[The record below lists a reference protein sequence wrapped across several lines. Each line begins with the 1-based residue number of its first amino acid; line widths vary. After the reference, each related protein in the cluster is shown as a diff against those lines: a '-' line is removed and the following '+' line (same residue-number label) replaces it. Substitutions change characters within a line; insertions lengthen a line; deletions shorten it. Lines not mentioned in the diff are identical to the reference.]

1 MRSKFRS
8 AMQDRPQ
15 PVAGNGLMDRRA
27 FFRTGAAVAA
37 GAGFAGSASAVE
49 PLQVEPW
56 MREVGAPFSPYD
68 QPSHFEGKVARSIGT
83 LPGTAGTGSAR
94 TPLHAL
100 EGTITPNGLHFE
112 RSHDGI
118 PDIDPDK
125 HQLLI
130 HGLVRRP
137 LSFTVEKLARYPMV
151 SRMAFIEC
159 GGNGG
164 ALYQKAPV
172 QLGAQGLHGLVS
184 CAEWTG
190 VPLAVLL
197 EEAGVDPQA
206 RWILAEGADA
216 ASMSRSVPLA
226 KAMDDAIVALYQ
238 NGERIRPGNGYPMRL
253 LLPGFE
259 GNTNVKWLRR
269 IKLTDGPIMTRDETA
284 KYTIS
289 LPSGKALQFVFPI
302 EAKSLITRPSPGLR
316 LDGAGIYEITGL
328 AWSGYGRVVKV
339 DVSADGGKSWAATVL
354 QEPVMPM
361 ALTRFRIPW
370 QWNGGPAVLQSRTVD
385 QSGYVQPT
393 REQLISERGSKT
405 IFHYNGITSWGVS
418 ESGELTH
425 VYA

>member
-1 MRSKFRS
+1 MRSKIRR
-8 AMQDRPQ
+8 AKQYDLQ
-15 PVAGNGLMDRRA
+15 PVAGNGLLDRRA
-27 FFRTGAAVAA
+27 LLRVGATVAA
-37 GAGFAGSASAVE
+37 GAGLAGSANAAG
-49 PLQVEPW
+49 PLEVEPW
-56 MREVGAPFSPYD
+56 MREVGAPFAPYG
-68 QPSHFEGKVARSIGT
+68 QPSHFESKVVRTIGT
-83 LPGTAGTGSAR
+83 LPGTTGTGASR

-100 EGTITPNGLHFE
+100 EGMITPNGLHFE

-125 HQLLI
+125 HRLLI

-137 LSFTVEKLARYPMV
+137 LSFTLEALTRYPTV

-197 EEAGVDPQA
+197 EEAGVDPKA
-206 RWILAEGADA
+206 LWILAEGADA

-269 IKLTDGPIMTRDETA
+269 IKLTDGPVMTRDETS

-289 LPSGKALQFVFPI
+289 LPGGKALQFVFPI

-316 LDGAGIYEITGL
+316 LDGEGIYEISGL
-328 AWSGYGRVVKV
+328 AWSGYGRIAKV
-339 DVSADGGKSWAATVL
+339 DVSADGGKSWAEGVL
-354 QEPVMPM
+354 QEPVLPM
-361 ALTRFRIPW
+361 ALTRFRIAW
-370 QWNGGPAVLQSRTVD
+370 QWNGGPATLQSRAVD
-385 QSGYVQPT
+385 QSGYIQPT
-393 REQLISERGSKT
+393 REQLIAERGSKT

>member
-1 MRSKFRS
+1 MRNKIRR
-8 AMQDRPQ
+8 AAQDDPQ
-15 PVAGNGLMDRRA
+15 PVAGNGLLDRRA
-27 FFRTGAAVAA
+27 LLRAGAAAAA
-37 GAGFAGSASAVE
+37 GAGLAGSANAAG

-56 MREVGAPFSPYD
+56 MREVGAPFAPYG
-68 QPSHFEGKVARSIGT
+68 QPSHFESKVVRTIGT
-83 LPGTAGTGSAR
+83 LPGTTGTGASR

-100 EGTITPNGLHFE
+100 EGMITPNGLHFE

-137 LSFTVEKLARYPMV
+137 LSFTLETLARYPTV

-164 ALYQKAPV
+164 ALYQKTPV

-190 VPLAVLL
+190 VPLAILL
-197 EEAGVDPQA
+197 EEVGVDPRAQ
-206 RWILAEGADA
+206 WMLAEGADA

-226 KAMDDAIVALYQ
+226 KAMDDAMIALYQ
-238 NGERIRPGNGYPMRL
+238 NGKRIRPGNGYPMRM

-269 IKLTDGPIMTRDETA
+269 IKLIDGPIMTRDETS

-316 LDGAGIYEITGL
+316 LDGAGIYEISGL
-328 AWSGYGRVVKV
+328 AWSGYGRIAKV
-339 DVSADGGKSWAATVL
+339 DVSADGGKSWAEALLQQPVL
-354 QEPVMPM
+354 PM

-370 QWNGGPAVLQSRTVD
+370 RWNGGPAVLQSRTVD
-385 QSGYVQPT
+385 ESGYGQPT
-393 REQLISERGSKT
+393 RERLIAERGNKT

-418 ESGELTH
+418 
-425 VYA
+425 